1 VRITRGGLQRVS
13 RKEKEKEEKRLRL
26 SRDNLTTVQKSA
38 EGIVSPHVLLTQ
50 DSSGGRRPEHEVKGM
65 NPDFRWRMKRM
76 PTRKG
81 ANPLTCAE
89 GRERNSRLAAIGA
102 SNSTA
107 NQEHSNP
114 REHQFMEEVLTKEN
128 MTKAMRRVEENQGA
142 AGVDDM
148 TVGELKI
155 YLKQEWPRIR
165 SELLE
170 GRYKPKPVRRVM
182 IPKAGG
188 GERAL
193 GIPTVVDR
201 LIQQAVHQ
209 VISPIFEKDFSESSY
224 GYRPKRSAQQAVEGA
239 RRYVSEG
246 RRWVVDIDL
255 EKFFDRVNH
264 DILMARVAR
273 KVKDK
278 RILLLIR
285 RYLQAGIMEDGLTK
299 ASTEGT
305 PQGGPLSPLLS
316 NILLDDLDKELE
328 SRNHKFCRYADD
340 CNIYV
345 HTQRAGERVK
355 ESITLFL
362 AKKLKL
368 KVNEAKSA
376 VDRPWKRKF
385 LGYTITMDKE
395 PRLRASIQSIA
406 KLKDKLRAIF
416 RRGRGRNIGR
426 LIKEELNPVIRGWG
440 NYFSLSRVKK
450 IPEEL
455 DFWIRRKLRCM
466 IWRQM
471 KRAGTR
477 GKRMIKHGLKEIR
490 AWVSA
495 TNGRG
500 PWWNAGASHM
510 NQAYPRS
517 YFNQLGLVN
526 LTTKL
531 ANS

>member
-1 VRITRGGLQRVS
+1 MPITEDENSLTNTGGKGRNP
-13 RKEKEKEEKRLRL
+13 RL
-26 SRDNLTTVQKSA
+26 
-38 EGIVSPHVLLTQ
+38 
-50 DSSGGRRPEHEVKGM
+50 
-65 NPDFRWRMKRM
+65 PD
-76 PTRKG
+76 G
-81 ANPLTCAE
+81 
-89 GRERNSRLAAIGA
+89 GA
-102 SNSTA
+102 SQSTA
-107 NQEHSNP
+107 SQEYLSP
-114 REHQFMEEVLTKEN
+114 RENQLMEEVLTRDN
-128 MTKAMRRVEENQGA
+128 MTRAMKRVEQNQGA

-148 TVGELKI
+148 TIGELRD
-155 YLKQEWPRIR
+155 YLKREWPRIR
-165 SELLE
+165 RELLE

-193 GIPTVVDR
+193 GIPTVIDR

-209 VISPIFEKDFSESSY
+209 VVSPIFDKDFSKSSY
-224 GYRPKRSAQQAVEGA
+224 GYRPGRNAQQAVEQA
-239 RRYVSEG
+239 RRYVGEG

-328 SRNHKFCRYADD
+328 SRQHKFCRYADD
-340 CNIYV
+340 GNIYV

-355 ESITLFL
+355 ESVTLFL
-362 AKKLKL
+362 SNRLKL

-385 LGYTITMDKE
+385 LGYTMTMDKE
-395 PRLRASIQSIA
+395 PKLRASIQSIG
-406 KLKDKLRAIF
+406 KLKDTLRAIF

-426 LIKEELNPVIRGWG
+426 LITEELNPVIRGWG
-440 NYFSLSRVKK
+440 NYFSLTRVKK

-455 DFWIRRKLRCM
+455 DSWIRRKLRC
-466 IWRQM
+466 ILWRQM

-477 GKRMIKHGLKEIR
+477 GKRMAKLGLDEAR
-490 AWVSA
+490 AWASA

-510 NQAYPRS
+510 NQAYPIT
-517 YFNQLGLVN
+517 YFNKLGLVA
-526 LTTKL
+526 LQTKL
-531 ANS
+531 VYS

>member
-1 VRITRGGLQRVS
+1 MPITEDENSLTSAGGKGRNP
-13 RKEKEKEEKRLRL
+13 RLP
-26 SRDNLTTVQKSA
+26 VA
-38 EGIVSPHVLLTQ
+38 V
-50 DSSGGRRPEHEVKGM
+50 
-65 NPDFRWRMKRM
+65 
-76 PTRKG
+76 
-81 ANPLTCAE
+81 
-89 GRERNSRLAAIGA
+89 GA
-102 SNSTA
+102 SKSTA
-107 NQEHSNP
+107 SQNNLNP
-114 REHQFMEEVLTKEN
+114 EEHQIMEEVLTKEN
-128 MTKAMRRVEENQGA
+128 MTTAMKRVEQNQGA
-142 AGVDDM
+142 AGIDDM
-148 TVGELKI
+148 AVGELKV

-165 SELLE
+165 GELLE

-182 IPKAGG
+182 IPKSDGG
-188 GERAL
+188 KRPL

-224 GYRPKRSAQQAVEGA
+224 GYRPKRSAQQAVEVA
-239 RRYVSEG
+239 RGYVSEG

-285 RYLQAGIMEDGLTK
+285 RYLQVGIMEDGLIK

-328 SRNHKFCRYADD
+328 SRQHKFCRYADD

-362 AKKLKL
+362 SNRLKL

-385 LGYTITMDKE
+385 LGYTITNEKE
-395 PRLRASIQSIA
+395 PRLRASVQSIR
-406 KLKDKLRAIF
+406 KLKDSLRAIF
-416 RRGRGRNIGR
+416 RRGRGRNVGR
-426 LIKEELNPVIRGWG
+426 LIEEELNPVIRGWG
-440 NYFSLSRVKK
+440 NYFSLTRVKK

-455 DFWIRRKLRCM
+455 DFWIRRKIRC
-466 IWRQM
+466 ILWRQM
-471 KRAGTR
+471 KRAKTR
-477 GKRMIKHGLKEIR
+477 AKRMMKRGLKESR
-490 AWVSA
+490 AWASA

-510 NQAYPRS
+510 NQSYPIA
-517 YFNQLGLVN
+517 YFNKLGLVA
-526 LTTKL
+526 LQTKL
-531 ANS
+531 MNF

>member
-1 VRITRGGLQRVS
+1 MPIT
-13 RKEKEKEEKRLRL
+13 EDE
-26 SRDNLTTVQKSA
+26 N
-38 EGIVSPHVLLTQ
+38 
-50 DSSGGRRPEHEVKGM
+50 SSTSTGGRG
-65 NPDFRWRMKRM
+65 
-76 PTRKG
+76 
-81 ANPLTCAE
+81 
-89 GRERNSRLAAIGA
+89 RNSRLSAAGA
-102 SNSTA
+102 SNFTA
-107 NQEHSNP
+107 SHDNSELRENQL
-114 REHQFMEEVLTKEN
+114 MEEVLTKEN
-128 MTKAMRRVEENQGA
+128 MTKAMKRVEQNQGA
-142 AGVDDM
+142 AGIDDM
-148 TVGELKI
+148 TVGELKA

-165 SELLE
+165 SELLDE
-170 GRYKPKPVRRVM
+170 RYRPKPVRKVM
-182 IPKAGG
+182 IPKTGG

-201 LIQQAVHQ
+201 LIQQTLLQ
-209 VISPIFEKDFSESSY
+209 VISPIFDKDFSESSY
-224 GYRPKRSAQQAVEGA
+224 GYRPKRSAQQAVEAA
-239 RRYVSEG
+239 RKYVSEG
-246 RRWVVDIDL
+246 RRWIVDIDL

-273 KVKDK
+273 KIKDK
-278 RILLLIR
+278 RILLLTR

-299 ASTEGT
+299 ASHEGT

-328 SRNHKFCRYADD
+328 SRRHKFCRYADD

-355 ESITLFL
+355 QSVTLFL
-362 AKKLKL
+362 NNRLKL

-385 LGYTITMDKE
+385 LGYTMTMDKE
-395 PRLRASIQSIA
+395 PRLRASIQSIG
-406 KLKDKLRAIF
+406 KLKDTLRAIF

-426 LIKEELNPVIRGWG
+426 LITEELNPVIRGWG
-440 NYFSLSRVKK
+440 NYFSLTRVKK

-455 DFWIRRKLRCM
+455 DYWIRRKLRCI

-477 GKRMIKHGLKEIR
+477 GKRLTRLGFDEVR

-510 NQAYPRS
+510 NHAYPTT
-517 YFNQLGLVN
+517 YFNKLGLVN
-526 LTTKL
+526 LMTKL
-531 ANS
+531 RNS

>member
-1 VRITRGGLQRVS
+1 MPIIEDENSSTSAGGKGRNP
-13 RKEKEKEEKRLRL
+13 RL
-26 SRDNLTTVQKSA
+26 
-38 EGIVSPHVLLTQ
+38 
-50 DSSGGRRPEHEVKGM
+50 
-65 NPDFRWRMKRM
+65 PD
-76 PTRKG
+76 
-81 ANPLTCAE
+81 E
-89 GRERNSRLAAIGA
+89 GA
-102 SNSTA
+102 SKSTA
-107 NQEHSNP
+107 GQDNSEP
-114 REHQFMEEVLTKEN
+114 REHQLMEEVLTKEN
-128 MTKAMRRVEENQGA
+128 MTKAMKRVEANKGA
-142 AGVDDM
+142 AGIDDM
-148 TVGELKI
+148 TVGELKG

-165 SELLE
+165 GELLG

-224 GYRPKRSAQQAVEGA
+224 GYRPKRSAQQAVEAA

-246 RRWVVDIDL
+246 RRWIVDIDL

-328 SRNHKFCRYADD
+328 SRQHKFCRYADD

-355 ESITLFL
+355 ESMTLFL
-362 AKKLKL
+362 NQRLKL

-385 LGYTITMDKE
+385 LGYTMTMDKE
-395 PRLRASIQSIA
+395 PRLRASIQSIG
-406 KLKDKLRAIF
+406 KLKDTLRAIF

-426 LIKEELNPVIRGWG
+426 LITEELNPVIRGWG
-440 NYFSLSRVKK
+440 NYFSLTRVKK

-455 DFWIRRKLRCM
+455 DFWIRRKLRC
-466 IWRQM
+466 ILWRQM
-471 KRAGTR
+471 KRAKTR
-477 GKRMIKHGLKEIR
+477 AKRMMKRGLKESR
-490 AWVSA
+490 AWASA

-510 NQAYPRS
+510 NQAYPIT
-517 YFNQLGLVN
+517 YFNKLGLAN
-526 LTTKL
+526 LMMKL
-531 ANS
+531 RNS

>member
-1 VRITRGGLQRVS
+1 
-13 RKEKEKEEKRLRL
+13 
-26 SRDNLTTVQKSA
+26 
-38 EGIVSPHVLLTQ
+38 
-50 DSSGGRRPEHEVKGM
+50 M
-65 NPDFRWRMKRM
+65 
-76 PTRKG
+76 
-81 ANPLTCAE
+81 PLTEDENSLTSAGGK
-89 GRERNSRLAAIGA
+89 GRNPRLPDEGA
-102 SNSTA
+102 SKSTVK
-107 NQEHSNP
+107 QEQSEP
-114 REHQFMEEVLTKEN
+114 REQQLMEEVLTKEN
-128 MTKAMRRVEENQGA
+128 MTKAMKRVEQNQGA
-142 AGVDDM
+142 AGTDDM
-148 TVGELKI
+148 TVSELKG

-165 SELLE
+165 GELRE

-182 IPKAGG
+182 IPKTGG

-224 GYRPKRSAQQAVEGA
+224 GYRPKRSAQQAVETA
-239 RRYVSEG
+239 RKYVSEE

-299 ASTEGT
+299 VSTEGT

-328 SRNHKFCRYADD
+328 SRNHRFCRYADD

-355 ESITLFL
+355 ESVTLFL
-362 AKKLKL
+362 ANKLKL

-376 VDRPWKRKF
+376 VGRPWQRKF
-385 LGYTITMDKE
+385 LGYTITNERE
-395 PRLRASIQSIA
+395 PRLRASVQSI
-406 KLKDKLRAIF
+406 KRLQDTLRTIF

-426 LIKEELNPVIRGWG
+426 LITEELNPVIRGWG
-440 NYFSLSRVKK
+440 NYFSLTRVKK

-455 DFWIRRKLRCM
+455 DYWIRRKLRC
-466 IWRQM
+466 ILWRQM
-471 KRAGTR
+471 KRAKTR
-477 GKRMIKHGLKEIR
+477 GKRMIQQGLDKQR
-490 AWVSA
+490 AWESA

-500 PWWNAGASHM
+500 SWWNAGASHM
-510 NQAYPRS
+510 NYAYPIT
-517 YFNQLGLVN
+517 YFNKLGLVN
-526 LTTKL
+526 LMTKL
-531 ANS
+531 RNS

>member
-1 VRITRGGLQRVS
+1 
-13 RKEKEKEEKRLRL
+13 
-26 SRDNLTTVQKSA
+26 
-38 EGIVSPHVLLTQ
+38 
-50 DSSGGRRPEHEVKGM
+50 
-65 NPDFRWRMKRM
+65 M
-76 PTRKG
+76 PTIEDENSLTAAGGTGR
-81 ANPLTCAE
+81 NP
-89 GRERNSRLAAIGA
+89 RLPVGVGV
-102 SNSTA
+102 SKSTA
-107 NQEHSNP
+107 SQNNLSP
-114 REHQFMEEVLTKEN
+114 REHQMMEEVLTKEN
-128 MTKAMRRVEENQGA
+128 MTLAMKRVEANKGA

-148 TVGELKI
+148 PISELRS
-155 YLKQEWPRIR
+155 YLKAEWTRIR
-165 SELLE
+165 GELLE
-170 GRYKPKPVRRVM
+170 GRYRPKPVRRVM
-182 IPKAGG
+182 IPKTGG

-209 VISPIFEKDFSESSY
+209 LISPIFEKDFSESSY
-224 GYRPKRSAQQAVEGA
+224 GYRPKRSAQQAVEAA
-239 RRYVSEG
+239 RKYVSAG

-285 RYLQAGIMEDGLTK
+285 RYLQAGIMGDGLTK

-328 SRNHKFCRYADD
+328 SRGHKFCRYADD

-355 ESITLFL
+355 ESVTLFL
-362 AKKLKL
+362 ASQLKL

-385 LGYTITMDKE
+385 LGYTMTWERE
-395 PRLRASIQSIA
+395 PRLKASQQAIG
-406 KLKDKLRAIF
+406 KLKDTLRAIF

-426 LIKEELNPVIRGWG
+426 LILEELNPVIRGWG
-440 NYFSLSRVKK
+440 NYFSLNRVKK

-455 DFWIRRKLRCM
+455 DFWIRRKLRC
-466 IWRQM
+466 ILWRQM
-471 KRAGTR
+471 KKPKTR
-477 GKRMIKHGLKEIR
+477 GKRMRQQGLSEQR
-490 AWVSA
+490 AWKSA

-500 PWWNAGASHM
+500 AWWNAGAAHM
-510 NQAYPRS
+510 NQAYPIT
-517 YFNQLGLVN
+517 YFNKLGLVA
-526 LTTKL
+526 LQTKL
-531 ANS
+531 SYS

>member
-1 VRITRGGLQRVS
+1 MPIKEDENTSTSAGGKGRNP
-13 RKEKEKEEKRLRL
+13 RLP
-26 SRDNLTTVQKSA
+26 VA
-38 EGIVSPHVLLTQ
+38 V
-50 DSSGGRRPEHEVKGM
+50 
-65 NPDFRWRMKRM
+65 
-76 PTRKG
+76 
-81 ANPLTCAE
+81 
-89 GRERNSRLAAIGA
+89 GA
-102 SNSTA
+102 SKSTA
-107 NQEHSNP
+107 SQNNLSL
-114 REHQFMEEVLTKEN
+114 REHQLMEEVLAQEN
-128 MTKAMRRVEENQGA
+128 ITLAIKRVEANKGS
-142 AGVDDM
+142 AGIDDM
-148 TVGELKI
+148 TVSELRS
-155 YLKQEWPRIR
+155 YLKAEWPRIR
-165 SELLE
+165 RELLE

-182 IPKAGG
+182 IPKTGG

-201 LIQQAVHQ
+201 LIQQAAHQ
-209 VISPIFEKDFSESSY
+209 VISPIFERDFSESSY
-224 GYRPKRSAQQAVEGA
+224 GYRPKRSAQQAVEAA
-239 RRYVSEG
+239 RKYVAEG

-285 RYLQAGIMEDGLTK
+285 CYLQAGIMEDGLTK

-328 SRNHKFCRYADD
+328 RREHKFCRYADD
-340 CNIYV
+340 SNIYV

-355 ESITLFL
+355 ESVTLFL
-362 AKKLKL
+362 RDRLKL

-385 LGYTITMDKE
+385 LGYAITMEKE
-395 PRLRASIQSIA
+395 PRLRASKQAIM
-406 KLKDKLRAIF
+406 KFKDTLRAIF

-426 LIKEELNPVIRGWG
+426 LIMEELNPVIRGWG
-440 NYFSLSRVKK
+440 NYFSLTRVKK
-450 IPEEL
+450 ISEEL
-455 DFWIRRKLRCM
+455 DFWIRRKLRCI

-471 KRAGTR
+471 KRAKTR
-477 GKRMIKHGLKEIR
+477 GKRMIQHGLDKQR
-490 AWVSA
+490 AWASA

-510 NQAYPRS
+510 NQAYPIT
-517 YFNQLGLVN
+517 YFNKLGLVA
-526 LTTKL
+526 LQTKL
-531 ANS
+531 KIS

>member
-1 VRITRGGLQRVS
+1 
-13 RKEKEKEEKRLRL
+13 
-26 SRDNLTTVQKSA
+26 
-38 EGIVSPHVLLTQ
+38 
-50 DSSGGRRPEHEVKGM
+50 M
-65 NPDFRWRMKRM
+65 
-76 PTRKG
+76 
-81 ANPLTCAE
+81 PLTE
-89 GRERNSRLAAIGA
+89 DENSLTSTGSKGRNPRVPDEGA
-102 SNSTA
+102 SKSSA
-107 NQEHSNP
+107 SWDDSNP
-114 REHQFMEEVLTKEN
+114 RENQLMEEVLTKEN
-128 MTKAMRRVEENQGA
+128 MTKAMKRIEQNQGA

-148 TVGELKI
+148 TVGELRI

-165 SELLE
+165 GELLG

-188 GERAL
+188 GKRAL
-193 GIPTVVDR
+193 GIPTVIDR

-209 VISPIFEKDFSESSY
+209 VISPIFEKGFSESSY
-224 GYRPKRSAQQAVEGA
+224 GYRPKRSAQQAVEA
-239 RRYVSEG
+239 VRQYVSEG

-273 KVKDK
+273 EVKDK

-285 RYLQAGIMEDGLTK
+285 RYLQAGIMEDGLTR

-316 NILLDDLDKELE
+316 NILLDNLDKELE
-328 SRNHKFCRYADD
+328 SRQHKFCRYADD

-355 ESITLFL
+355 ESVTLFL
-362 AKKLKL
+362 SNRLKL

-376 VDRPWKRKF
+376 VDRPWRRKF
-385 LGYTITMDKE
+385 LGYTITNEKE
-395 PRLRASIQSIA
+395 PRLRASVLSI
-406 KLKDKLRAIF
+406 KRLKDKLRTIF

-426 LIKEELNPVIRGWG
+426 LIMEELNPVIRGWG
-440 NYFSLSRVKK
+440 NYFSLTRVKK

-455 DFWIRRKLRCM
+455 DFWIRRKLRCI

-471 KRAGTR
+471 KRAKTR
-477 GKRMIKHGLKEIR
+477 GKRMIQKGLNKQR
-490 AWVSA
+490 AWESA

-510 NQAYPRS
+510 NQAYPIT
-517 YFNQLGLVN
+517 YFNKLGLVA
-526 LTTKL
+526 LQTKL
-531 ANS
+531 VYS

>member
-1 VRITRGGLQRVS
+1 MPIIEDENPSTSAGG
-13 RKEKEKEEKRLRL
+13 K
-26 SRDNLTTVQKSA
+26 
-38 EGIVSPHVLLTQ
+38 
-50 DSSGGRRPEHEVKGM
+50 
-65 NPDFRWRMKRM
+65 
-76 PTRKG
+76 
-81 ANPLTCAE
+81 
-89 GRERNSRLAAIGA
+89 ERNSRLPVAGA
-102 SNSTA
+102 STSTA
-107 NQEHSNP
+107 SQNNSDP
-114 REHQFMEEVLTKEN
+114 RENQLMEEVLTKEN
-128 MTKAMRRVEENQGA
+128 MAKAIKRVEENQGA
-142 AGVDDM
+142 AGIDDM
-148 TVGELKI
+148 TVGELEI
-155 YLKQEWPRIR
+155 YLQKEWPRIR
-165 SELLE
+165 GELLE

-182 IPKAGG
+182 IPKTGG

-209 VISPIFEKDFSESSY
+209 VISPTFEKDFSESSY
-224 GYRPKRSAQQAVEGA
+224 GYRPKRSAQQAVEAA

-328 SRNHKFCRYADD
+328 RRNHKFCRYADD

-355 ESITLFL
+355 ESVTLFL
-362 AKKLKL
+362 SKKLKL

-376 VDRPWKRKF
+376 VDRPWRRKF
-385 LGYTITMDKE
+385 LGYTITMDRE
-395 PRLRASIQSIA
+395 PRLRASLASIR
-406 KLKDKLRAIF
+406 KLKDTLRTIF
-416 RRGRGRNIGR
+416 KRGRGRNIVR

-455 DFWIRRKLRCM
+455 DYWIRRKLRC
-466 IWRQM
+466 ILWRQM
-471 KRAGTR
+471 KRTKTR
-477 GKRMIKHGLKEIR
+477 AKRLMKRGIKESR
-490 AWVSA
+490 AWMSA
-495 TNGRG
+495 GNQRG
-500 PWWNAGASHM
+500 AWWNAGASHM
-510 NQAYPRS
+510 NQAYPIT
-517 YFNQLGLVN
+517 YFNKLGLVN
-526 LTTKL
+526 LITKL

>member
-1 VRITRGGLQRVS
+1 MPIIEDGNSST
-13 RKEKEKEEKRLRL
+13 
-26 SRDNLTTVQKSA
+26 SA
-38 EGIVSPHVLLTQ
+38 
-50 DSSGGRRPEHEVKGM
+50 GGRG
-65 NPDFRWRMKRM
+65 
-76 PTRKG
+76 
-81 ANPLTCAE
+81 
-89 GRERNSRLAAIGA
+89 RNSRLPVAGA
-102 SNSTA
+102 SKSTA
-107 NQEHSNP
+107 RQDNSEP
-114 REHQFMEEVLTKEN
+114 RENQLMEEVLTKGN
-128 MTKAMRRVEENQGA
+128 MIKAMKRVEQNQGA
-142 AGVDDM
+142 AGIDDM
-148 TVGELKI
+148 SVGELKA
-155 YLKQEWPRIR
+155 YLKQEWLRIR
-165 SELLE
+165 GELLE
-170 GRYKPKPVRRVM
+170 GRYRPKPVRRVM
-182 IPKAGG
+182 IPKTGG

-209 VISPIFEKDFSESSY
+209 VISPIFEEDFSESSY
-224 GYRPKRSAQQAVEGA
+224 GYRPKRSAQQAVEAA
-239 RRYVSEG
+239 RKYVSEG
-246 RRWVVDIDL
+246 RRWIVDIDL

-299 ASTEGT
+299 ASKEGT

-328 SRNHKFCRYADD
+328 SRQHKFCRYADD

-355 ESITLFL
+355 QSVTLFL
-362 AKKLKL
+362 SNRLKL

-385 LGYTITMDKE
+385 LGYTMTMDKE
-395 PRLRASIQSIA
+395 PRLRASKQSIG
-406 KLKDKLRAIF
+406 KLRDTLRAIF
-416 RRGRGRNIGR
+416 RSGRGRNIGR
-426 LIKEELNPVIRGWG
+426 LITEELNPVIRGWG
-440 NYFSLSRVKK
+440 NYFSLTRVKK

-455 DFWIRRKLRCM
+455 DYWIRRKLRC
-466 IWRQM
+466 ILWRQM

-477 GKRMIKHGLKEIR
+477 GKRLIKLGLDEAR

-510 NQAYPRS
+510 NHAYPIT
-517 YFNQLGLVN
+517 YFNKLGLVS
-526 LTTKL
+526 LMTKL
-531 ANS
+531 VNS

>member
-1 VRITRGGLQRVS
+1 MPITEDENS
-13 RKEKEKEEKRLRL
+13 
-26 SRDNLTTVQKSA
+26 LTST
-38 EGIVSPHVLLTQ
+38 G
-50 DSSGGRRPEHEVKGM
+50 
-65 NPDFRWRMKRM
+65 
-76 PTRKG
+76 
-81 ANPLTCAE
+81 
-89 GRERNSRLAAIGA
+89 GRERNSRLSVAGA

-107 NQEHSNP
+107 SQDNSEP
-114 REHQFMEEVLTKEN
+114 REYQLMEEVLTKDN
-128 MTKAMRRVEENQGA
+128 MTKAIKRVEQNQGA
-142 AGVDDM
+142 AGIDDM
-148 TVGELKI
+148 SVGELRI

-165 SELLE
+165 GELLE
-170 GRYKPKPVRRVM
+170 GRYKPKPVRRVR

-188 GERAL
+188 GQRAL

-201 LIQQAVHQ
+201 LVQQAVQQ
-209 VISPIFEKDFSESSY
+209 VISPIFDKDFSESSY
-224 GYRPKRSAQQAVEGA
+224 GYRPGRNAQQGVEQA
-239 RRYVSEG
+239 RRYVGEG
-246 RRWVVDIDL
+246 KRWVVDIDL

-278 RILLLIR
+278 RVLLLIR

-328 SRNHKFCRYADD
+328 KRQHKFCRYADD

-355 ESITLFL
+355 ESVTLFL
-362 AKKLKL
+362 SNRLKL

-376 VDRPWKRKF
+376 VDRPWRRKF
-385 LGYTITMDKE
+385 LGYVITNEKE
-395 PRLRASIQSIA
+395 PRLRASALSI
-406 KLKDKLRAIF
+406 KRLKDKLRRIF

-426 LIKEELNPVIRGWG
+426 LITEELNPVIRGWG
-440 NYFSLSRVKK
+440 NYFSLTRVKK

-455 DFWIRRKLRCM
+455 DFWIRRKLRCI

-471 KRAGTR
+471 KRAKTR
-477 GKRMIKHGLKEIR
+477 GKRMIQQGLNKQR
-490 AWVSA
+490 AWESA

-500 PWWNAGASHM
+500 AWWNAGASHM
-510 NQAYPRS
+510 NQAYPIT
-517 YFNQLGLVN
+517 YFNKLGLVA
-526 LTTKL
+526 LQTKL
-531 ANS
+531 THS

>member
-1 VRITRGGLQRVS
+1 MKIL
-13 RKEKEKEEKRLRL
+13 
-26 SRDNLTTVQKSA
+26 
-38 EGIVSPHVLLTQ
+38 
-50 DSSGGRRPEHEVKGM
+50 RPEQEVRDGI
-65 NPDFRWRMKRM
+65 P
-76 PTRKG
+76 G
-81 ANPLTCAE
+81 Y
-89 GRERNSRLAAIGA
+89 LAVGA
-102 SNSTA
+102 SKTTA
-107 NQEHSNP
+107 SQNNLNP
-114 REHQFMEEVLTKEN
+114 REHQLMEEVVTKEN
-128 MTKAMRRVEENQGA
+128 MSTAMKRVEANKGA
-142 AGVDDM
+142 AGIDDM
-148 TVGELKI
+148 SVDELNG

-165 SELLE
+165 GELLE

-182 IPKAGG
+182 IPKTGG

-209 VISPIFEKDFSESSY
+209 VISPIFEKGFSESSY
-224 GYRPKRSAQQAVEGA
+224 GYRPKRSAQQAVA
-239 RRYVSEG
+239 AACKYVSEG

-264 DILMARVAR
+264 DILMARAAR

-328 SRNHKFCRYADD
+328 SREHKFCRYADD
-340 CNIYV
+340 SNIYV
-345 HTQRAGERVK
+345 HTHRARERVK
-355 ESITLFL
+355 ESVTLFL
-362 AKKLKL
+362 RDRLKL
-368 KVNEAKSA
+368 RVNEAKSA

-385 LGYTITMDKE
+385 LGYTMTWDKE
-395 PRLRASIQSIA
+395 P
-406 KLKDKLRAIF
+406 KLKASKQAIGKFKDTLRVIF

-426 LIKEELNPVIRGWG
+426 LIAEELNPVIRGWG
-440 NYFSLSRVKK
+440 NYFSLTRVKK

-455 DFWIRRKLRCM
+455 DIWIRRKLRCI

-471 KRAGTR
+471 KRAKTR
-477 GKRMIKHGLKEIR
+477 GKRMIQQGLDKQQ
-490 AWVSA
+490 AWESA

-500 PWWNAGASHM
+500 PWWNAGALHM
-510 NQAYPRS
+510 KYAYPIT
-517 YFNQLGLVN
+517 YFNKLGLVI
-526 LTTKL
+526 LMTKL
-531 ANS
+531 GNS

>member
-1 VRITRGGLQRVS
+1 MPIIEG
-13 RKEKEKEEKRLRL
+13 E
-26 SRDNLTTVQKSA
+26 NL
-38 EGIVSPHVLLTQ
+38 
-50 DSSGGRRPEHEVKGM
+50 
-65 NPDFRWRMKRM
+65 
-76 PTRKG
+76 
-81 ANPLTCAE
+81 LTCAG
-89 GRERNSRLAAIGA
+89 GRGRNPRGTDIGA
-102 SNSTA
+102 SKSTA
-107 NQEHSNP
+107 SQERSDP
-114 REHQFMEEVLTKEN
+114 RENQLMEEVLTKEN
-128 MTKAMRRVEENQGA
+128 MSKAMKRVEQNQGA

-148 TVGELKI
+148 TVGELKNH
-155 YLKQEWPRIR
+155 LKKEWPRIR
-165 SELLE
+165 GELLE

-188 GERAL
+188 GKRTL

-209 VISPIFEKDFSESSY
+209 VISPIFEGNFSESSY
-224 GYRPKRSAQQAVEGA
+224 GYRPKRSAQQAVETA
-239 RRYVSEG
+239 RKHMSGG

-285 RYLQAGIMEDGLTK
+285 RCLQAGIMEDGLTK

-328 SRNHKFCRYADD
+328 SRQHKFCRYADD

-355 ESITLFL
+355 ESVTLFL
-362 AKKLKL
+362 QKKLKL

-395 PRLRASIQSIA
+395 PRLRASTQSID
-406 KLKDKLRAIF
+406 KLKDKLRVIF
-416 RRGRGRNIGR
+416 RRGRGRNVGR

-455 DFWIRRKLRCM
+455 DFWIRRKLRCI

-471 KRAGTR
+471 KKWRTRMKRLIHLGLSKARAYQ
-477 GKRMIKHGLKEIR
+477 
-490 AWVSA
+490 SA

-510 NQAYPRS
+510 NEAYPMA
-517 YFNQLGLVN
+517 YFNKLGLVI
-526 LTTKL
+526 LMQKL
-531 ANS
+531 GNS